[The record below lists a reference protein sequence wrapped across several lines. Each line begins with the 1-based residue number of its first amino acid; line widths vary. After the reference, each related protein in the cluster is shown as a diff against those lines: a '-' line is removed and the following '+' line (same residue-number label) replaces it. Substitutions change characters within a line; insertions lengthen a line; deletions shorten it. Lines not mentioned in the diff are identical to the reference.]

1 MKYLSIELCGYLF
14 QDVFPMDF
22 GPEYDSALQ
31 MLMLDFLSRLEKL
44 LPVPDIQQV
53 LEPVWKTKH
62 FVISQLLLI
71 LGIKGNLIAGW
82 YVHKAITNVYWNSI
96 NQTLNFFISFN
107 PL

>member
-1 MKYLSIELCGYLF
+1 MLTAAEHIMFSGSGVLKYRAVNAIHYLF

-53 LEPVWKTKH
+53 LEPVNS
-62 FVISQLLLI
+62 FFFFFFLSAASLI
-71 LGIKGNLIAGW
+71 LEIKGNLILGW
-82 YVHKAITNVYWNSI
+82 YVPSK
-96 NQTLNFFISFN
+96 
-107 PL
+107 

>member
-1 MKYLSIELCGYLF
+1 MLTAAEYIMFSGRGVLEHRAVIFIHYLF

-53 LEPVWKTKH
+53 LEPV
-62 FVISQLLLI
+62 
-71 LGIKGNLIAGW
+71 
-82 YVHKAITNVYWNSI
+82 NSS
-96 NQTLNFFISFN
+96 FFFFSSPSFS
-107 PL
+107 